1 MNKKM
6 GSEKEIMNSKTNSKT
21 IENAQIDFKNIRTWP
36 DASQK
41 FFIWQKYQDKVSD
54 PNNNDWN
61 EFLIILK
68 DRESPVLRYIELEQ
82 LLLDDD

>member
-1 MNKKM
+1 M

-21 IENAQIDFKNIRTWP
+21 IENAQIDFKNIRTLP